1 MSRRKKKPAYNP
13 RTLAKKELRESVKSV
28 YKLLVIFEEQMK
40 ILAERIDKE
49 REVLEALEEPEYKA
63 FAIKALDEAKAA
75 FVGLMAEGKEKL
87 GAKLIEIDKVA
98 TNAKTML
105 ENNSWASVKDEFS
118 VESMNVTTLETE
130 AVWLGKDIQ
139 GAAIEILSLYNGRAD
154 FVKRAMHQ
162 GHTFAEAYELLQQ
175 AEAAVKQPDTE
186 VVTEV

>member
-1 MSRRKKKPAYNP
+1 
-13 RTLAKKELRESVKSV
+13 
-28 YKLLVIFEEQMK
+28 MK

-105 ENNSWASVKDEFS
+105 ENNSWASVKD
-118 VESMNVTTLETE
+118 
-130 AVWLGKDIQ
+130 
-139 GAAIEILSLYNGRAD
+139 
-154 FVKRAMHQ
+154 
-162 GHTFAEAYELLQQ
+162 
-175 AEAAVKQPDTE
+175 
-186 VVTEV
+186 

>member
-1 MSRRKKKPAYNP
+1 
-13 RTLAKKELRESVKSV
+13 
-28 YKLLVIFEEQMK
+28 
-40 ILAERIDKE
+40 
-49 REVLEALEEPEYKA
+49 YKA

-154 FVKRAMHQ
+154 FVKRAMH
-162 GHTFAEAYELLQQ
+162 
-175 AEAAVKQPDTE
+175 
-186 VVTEV
+186 